1 MEPTARPDAGTP
13 AAVVAEQA
21 QVGKSVVHRY
31 GVALALVFV
40 CVALPLWGFGELAED
55 VAAGQPFFFD
65 APLLES
71 LHAHASPLLNSVFLA
86 FSAVGYSGGVIPVDI
101 VLVLALALRR
111 HSRSATFAA
120 IALGGSALLNLA
132 AKHVFARARP
142 AVWISIAP
150 ESTYSFPSGHAMGSA
165 TLACVVACLAW
176 NTRWRWPAVIAG
188 AMFALGVG
196 LSRVYLG
203 VHYPSDVL
211 AGWAAALAWTL
222 GVRLIAFRRGLMTG
236 SAQI

>member
-1 MEPTARPDAGTP
+1 MEPAPRADAGTP

-21 QVGKSVVHRY
+21 QVGRNVVHRY
-31 GVALALVFV
+31 GLELAVVFV

-55 VAAGQPFFFD
+55 VAEGEPFFFD
-65 APLLES
+65 VPVLERM
-71 LHAHASPLLNSVFLA
+71 HALASPLLNAVFLA
-86 FSAVGYSGGVIPVDI
+86 FSTIGYSGGVVPVD
-101 VLVLALALRR
+101 VLLVLALAIRR

-120 IALGGSALLNLA
+120 ISLGGSALLNLA

-142 AVWISIAP
+142 ALWTSIAP

-176 NTRWRWPAVIAG
+176 NTPWRWPAIALG
-188 AMFALGVG
+188 VVFTVGVG

-211 AGWAAALAWTL
+211 AGWSAAIAWTL

-236 SAQI
+236 TTKV

>member
-1 MEPTARPDAGTP
+1 MEPTPRPDAATP

-21 QVGKSVVHRY
+21 QVGKRVVHRY
-31 GVALALVFV
+31 GLALALVFV

-55 VAAGQPFFFD
+55 VAEGQPFLFD
-65 APLLES
+65 VPVLER
-71 LHAHASPLLNSVFLA
+71 LHALASPLLNSVFLA
-86 FSAVGYSGGVIPVDI
+86 FSAVGYSGGVVPVDI

-111 HSRSATFAA
+111 HSRSAMFAA

-142 AVWISIAP
+142 ALWISIAP

-165 TLACVVACLAW
+165 TLACVIACLAW
-176 NTRWRWPAVIAG
+176 NTRWRWPAVILG
-188 AMFALGVG
+188 TLFALGVG

-211 AGWAAALAWTL
+211 AGWAAAIAWTL

-236 SAQI
+236 SPKV